1 MNSLGSA
8 ARGALIL
15 LVALLVSVFVLSRVT
30 GSPTVT
36 GVAGGS
42 DGGSDVTTTLVVTT
56 STLLPPRNP
65 KTVKVL
71 MVNGTKANGIAKAA
85 GLCLAA
91 TYDVVPPL
99 NAVTKPV
106 PAANLYAASGFEAE
120 AADVAAK
127 LGFAGAAL
135 PIPVN
140 PGVKN
145 YPSTP
150 EAAPNVMMIIDD
162 QLSTIIKGL
171 PCSKNPVP

>member
-15 LVALLVSVFVLSRVT
+15 LVALLVSVFVLSQT
-30 GSPTVT
+30 SGTPS
-36 GVAGGS
+36 VAGASG
-42 DGGSDVTTTLVVTT
+42 DGGGGNGVTTTISVTT
-56 STLLPPRNP
+56 TTLLPPRNP

-71 MVNGTKANGIAKAA
+71 MVNGTRASGIAKAA
-85 GLCLAA
+85 GLCLTA

-99 NAVTKPV
+99 NAIVKPV
-106 PAANLYAASGFEAE
+106 AAANLYAASGFEAE

-127 LGFAGAAL
+127 LGFAGAVL

-150 EAAPNVMMIIDD
+150 EAAPNVMLIIDD
-162 QLSTIIKGL
+162 QLSTVIKGL
-171 PCSKNPVP
+171 PCSTNPVP